1 MDSRTS
7 NRLLTGLQGLTHEQR
22 IELESALHQ
31 QCSPE
36 QAQQIIQSRLQR
48 TPRCPHCAGTHLYRH
63 GQAHGLPR
71 YRCVACGKTFNA
83 LTGTPLARLR
93 LKSKWL
99 HYLQCM
105 LDSQT
110 IRQAA
115 RTAVSIATP
124 AFVGATASCNG
135 PKMIAPPT

>member
-1 MDSRTS
+1 MDSRTFGW
-7 NRLLTGLQGLTHEQR
+7 LLTRLQHLTPEQR
-22 IELESALHQ
+22 MAIERALYQ
-31 QCSPE
+31 QCGPE
-36 QAQQIIQSRLQR
+36 QAHEIIQSRLEGDAHQ
-48 TPRCPHCAGTHLYRH
+48 CPHCAGTVLYRH

-99 HYLQCM
+99 DYLQCM
-105 LDSQT
+105 LQSQT

-115 RTAVSIATP
+115 RTTGVHRNTSFHQLSLASPLP
-124 AFVGATASCNG
+124 AMAQG
-135 PKMIAPPT
+135 